1 MLSDHLLVS
10 WRIKVTA
17 NSANTDWKKPYA
29 KSFVKNYKKSNM
41 NIGGIE
47 GTDKN
52 GKRINK
58 IGVWTDKGF
67 VETPIE
73 KLFPP
78 LKKKK
83 QSKS

>member
-1 MLSDHLLVS
+1 MK
-10 WRIKVTA
+10 IP
-17 NSANTDWKKPYA
+17 PYLCNL
-29 KSFVKNYKKSNM
+29 KSYDMGNNIKKSNM

-52 GKRINK
+52 GKPINK